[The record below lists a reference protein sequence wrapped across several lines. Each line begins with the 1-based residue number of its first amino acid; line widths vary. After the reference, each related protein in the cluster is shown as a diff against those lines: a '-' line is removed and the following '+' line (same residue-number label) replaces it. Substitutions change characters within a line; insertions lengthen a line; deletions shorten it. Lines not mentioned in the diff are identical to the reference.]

1 MIIKHTS
8 IILCSQWGPP
18 ELGNISSPVNYYTI
32 IFGKFSI
39 FGAEKAPKGRTAL
52 TKKDTHTY
60 VYEISGIFS
69 KKVEEIIWI

>member
-1 MIIKHTS
+1 MVIQRTS
-8 IILCSQWGPP
+8 ISQWGPP
-18 ELGNISSPVNYYTI
+18 ELGNISSPVNYYTF
-32 IFGKFSI
+32 IFRKFSI

-69 KKVEEIIWI
+69 KKVEEII